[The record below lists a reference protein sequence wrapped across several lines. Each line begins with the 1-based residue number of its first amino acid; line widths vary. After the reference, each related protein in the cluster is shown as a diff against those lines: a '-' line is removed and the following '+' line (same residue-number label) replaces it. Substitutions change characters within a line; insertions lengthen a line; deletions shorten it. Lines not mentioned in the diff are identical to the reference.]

1 MMRTAALLGAE
12 FVLTG
17 ARARPG
23 GVRAAWAVWSGAKR
37 HPERRIS
44 LAEAGGRCVALTS
57 GRDREAL
64 AEHLIARPSQG
75 RPPVVAALTSG
86 FTGACSSAAHAAY
99 EIEMRGVWC
108 GVG

>member
-23 GVRAAWAVWSGAKR
+23 GVRAAWAIWSGARR
-37 HPERRIS
+37 HPERRIFARRGRRS
-44 LAEAGGRCVALTS
+44 MRRAHERPRPRGAGGAP
-57 GRDREAL
+57 DRKAQP
-64 AEHLIARPSQG
+64 RPAA
-75 RPPVVAALTSG
+75 VVAALTSG
-86 FTGACSSAAHAAY
+86 FTGACSSAAHAAH

>member
-1 MMRTAALLGAE
+1 VRIMGN
-12 FVLTG
+12 
-17 ARARPG
+17 ARRLVGRDQGLMG
-23 GVRAAWAVWSGAKR
+23 G

-86 FTGACSSAAHAAY
+86 FTGACSSAAHSAY